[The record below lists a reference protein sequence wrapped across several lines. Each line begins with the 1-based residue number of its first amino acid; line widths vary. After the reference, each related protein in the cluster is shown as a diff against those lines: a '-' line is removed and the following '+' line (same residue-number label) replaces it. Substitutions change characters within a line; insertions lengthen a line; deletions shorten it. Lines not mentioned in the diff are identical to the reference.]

1 MIQRIQ
7 TIYLLLT
14 TILLCFLF
22 GIPFADINN
31 NGQIYT
37 FSFKGITQEGI
48 LIENGLSIAVLIS
61 VLVILH
67 LVVICKYK
75 KRLQQVRM
83 LIFSIFLMLG
93 LVGLFFFFVHFSFDN
108 EEVSYKMAMVFPIVA
123 IILDYLAI
131 RAISKDEALIRSI
144 DRIR

>member
-7 TIYLLLT
+7 TIYLLLS

-22 GIPFADINN
+22 GIPYADINSG
-31 NGQIYT
+31 GQFYT
-37 FSFKGITQEGI
+37 FSIKGITLNET
-48 LIENGLSIAVLIS
+48 LIENGLSIAIFIS

-67 LVVICKYK
+67 LVVIFKYK
-75 KRLQQVRM
+75 RRLQQVRM
-83 LIFSIFLMLG
+83 LIFSIILMMG
-93 LVGLFFFFVHFSFDN
+93 LVGLFFFFVHYSFDN
-108 EEVSYKMAMVFPIVA
+108 EEVSYKMAMIFPIVA
-123 IILDYLAI
+123 VILDCLAI

>member
-22 GIPFADINN
+22 GIPYADINSD
-31 NGQIYT
+31 GQLYT
-37 FSFKGITQEGI
+37 FSIKGITQNGT
-48 LIENGLSIAVLIS
+48 LIENGLSIAIFIAI
-61 VLVILH
+61 LVILH
-67 LVVICKYK
+67 FIVIFKYK

-93 LVGLFFFFVHFSFDN
+93 LVGLFFFFVHYSFDN

-131 RAISKDEALIRSI
+131 RAIGKDEALIRSI